1 MNWVLG
7 VVVILIL
14 LLLLGNYRK
23 KKKRRKLITYL
34 KLNWSK
40 PKKQDQFHFNSIVKY
55 FKNSNHKEDAYHIIS
70 DKCAADLDIK
80 ETFEIIDRTSSKI
93 GQQYLY
99 YKLRTIQNIDALKKF
114 SDLTSVFQTDEELR
128 LKIQLELNRLNST
141 ESYYFEELV
150 TSESIEKP
158 KKIVLV
164 YVLSMLSLLFII
176 LSFISPVFFLVLI
189 PIFATNLFFHLK
201 NKWNISGYL
210 DGVSQLSKTLSVSR
224 TIADYPE
231 IKLKFPD
238 TSFIK
243 EVEKI
248 KLKTEYI
255 SFEKN
260 LDNEFASVIWL
271 VAEFVKVLFNL
282 EYLIFYSFVDSI
294 ANKREDLKDIFH
306 FIGEIDSA
314 ISVASLK
321 ACDFQ
326 ICVPKFVN
334 EKQLLVKDIS
344 HPLIEN
350 CVTNDLSLLNN
361 SLLLTGSNMSGKT
374 TFIRSVAINSILAQT
389 LNICFAKSY
398 TAPFLKLY
406 SSIRIT
412 DDLLENTSYYLKEVL
427 TIKELIDASNESEPC
442 LFVLD
447 EIFKGTN
454 TIERVSGG
462 KAILSYLNKANNIVL
477 VSTHDV
483 ELTDV
488 LSKKN
493 FELYHFSEQ
502 ITNNKLSFDHKLKE
516 GKLQT
521 RNAIKILE
529 LYNYPSEIIA
539 DAKATEKETFMN
551 NSQNEILNN

>member
-1 MNWVLG
+1 MNWILG

-14 LLLLGNYRK
+14 IALLRNFN
-23 KKKRRKLITYL
+23 KKRKRQKIRDYL
-34 KLNWSK
+34 KLNWT
-40 PKKQDQFHFNSIVKY
+40 KQKQRHEFHFNSIEKY
-55 FKNSNHKEDAYHIIS
+55 FKNNKNKEDAYHTIS
-70 DKCAADLDIK
+70 DRCAADLDLK

-99 YKLRTIQNIDALKKF
+99 YKLRTVGEMDKLLKF
-114 SDLTSVFQTDEELR
+114 SDLSSLFETNEILR
-128 LKIQLELNRLNST
+128 LKVQLELNRLNTT

-150 TSESIEKP
+150 TSAPIEKP
-158 KKIVLV
+158 KALILV
-164 YVLSMLSLLFII
+164 YSLSFLSVLFIV
-176 LSFISPVFFLVLI
+176 LSFIKPIFFLVLI
-189 PIFATNLFFHLK
+189 PIFSTNLFFHLK

-210 DGVSQLSKTLSVSR
+210 DGVSQLSKTLRVSR

-243 EVEKI
+243 AIEKI

-271 VAEFVKVLFNL
+271 VAEFVKVIFNL

-294 ANKREDLKDIFH
+294 SHKRGPLKNMFN
-306 FIGEIDSA
+306 FIGEIDCA
-314 ISVASLK
+314 IAVASLK
-321 ACDFQ
+321 ADDLET
-326 ICVPKFVN
+326 CVPNFLNDKTLII
-334 EKQLLVKDIS
+334 EKIA
-344 HPLIEN
+344 HPLIQN
-350 CVTNDLSLLNN
+350 CVTNDLDLINN

-398 TAPFLKLY
+398 TAPFFKLY
-406 SSIRIT
+406 SSIRVT

-427 TIKELIDASNESEPC
+427 TVKELIDASNKSEHC

-454 TIERVSGG
+454 TIERISGG

-483 ELTDV
+483 ELTDM
-488 LSKKN
+488 LSKEN
-493 FELYHFSEQ
+493 FKLHHFSEQ
-502 ITNNKLSFDHKLKE
+502 IANKKYSFDHKLKE
-516 GKLQT
+516 GILKT

-529 LYNYPSEIIA
+529 LYNYPSEIIE
-539 DAKATEKETFMN
+539 DAKAVEKGMFTNIE
-551 NSQNEILNN
+551 

>member
-1 MNWVLG
+1 MDWILG

-14 LLLLGNYRK
+14 IVLLTNFRA
-23 KKKRRKLITYL
+23 KKKRQKIRDYL

-40 PKKQDQFHFNSIVKY
+40 QKKKDEFHFNSIEKY
-55 FKNSNHKEDAYHIIS
+55 FNNNQKQGAYHVIS
-70 DKCAADLDIK
+70 DRCAADIDLN
-80 ETFEIIDRTSSKI
+80 ETFVIIDRTSSKI

-99 YKLRTIQNIDALKKF
+99 YKLRTVGSIDKLLKF
-114 SDLTSVFQTDEELR
+114 SDLTSVFETNEELR
-128 LKIQLELNRLNST
+128 LNVQLELNRLNTT

-150 TSESIEKP
+150 TSEPIEKP
-158 KKIVLV
+158 KTIVLV
-164 YVLSMLSLLFII
+164 YALSILSLLFII
-176 LSFISPVFFLVLI
+176 LSFVRPIFFLGLI

-210 DGVSQLSKTLSVSR
+210 DGVSQLSKTLRVSK

-238 TSFIK
+238 TSFNKAI
-243 EVEKI
+243 EKI

-294 ANKREDLKDIFH
+294 SNKRDQLKNMFN
-306 FIGEIDSA
+306 FIGEIDCA
-314 ISVASLK
+314 IAVTSLK
-321 ACDFQ
+321 ASNLETCE
-326 ICVPKFVN
+326 PKFVN
-334 EKQLLVKDIS
+334 DKKLILEKIA
-344 HPLIEN
+344 HPLIQN
-350 CVTNDLSLLNN
+350 CVTNDLDLFNN

-398 TAPFLKLY
+398 TAPFFKLY
-406 SSIRIT
+406 SSIRVT

-427 TIKELIDASNESEPC
+427 TVKELIEASKDIESC

-462 KAILSYLNKANNIVL
+462 KAILSYLNKGNNIVL

-483 ELTDV
+483 ELTDI
-488 LSKKN
+488 LSKENYK
-493 FELYHFSEQ
+493 LHHFSEQ
-502 ITNNKLSFDHKLKE
+502 IANNKLSFDHKLKE
-516 GKLQT
+516 GKLLT

-529 LYNYPSEIIA
+529 LYNYPSEIIE
-539 DAKATEKETFMN
+539 DAKATEKEIFTN
-551 NSQNEILNN
+551 IK